1 MNDKSIDSSGILFFA
16 FAGAV
21 LLCVLFGFIFY
32 FIYTYKRKQKE
43 NLIEQSTLKM
53 QFDKELLSTQL
64 EIQEQ
69 TLKNISQEIHD
80 NIGQALSLAKLNL
93 NTIPLITD
101 ETAQQKIINTKE
113 LVSKAIVDLRDLSRS
128 LDTDYVQ
135 EMGLQRAIEYELE
148 MIRKTGIAQIEMNS
162 EGSPFRLDKQ
172 KELILFRIVQEV
184 LNNIVKHA
192 KAGKINV
199 RTVYQADNFQ
209 LTISDDGQGVDLT
222 PLNEN
227 NHSGFGLGIRNMH
240 NRAKLIGAEFNMS
253 STLGTGTIVKIILQ
267 KEIHINGKNG

>member
-1 MNDKSIDSSGILFFA
+1 MFKEVQNLSDSVIIGTIIFLFLSLFII
-16 FAGAV
+16 GN
-21 LLCVLFGFIFY
+21 LLLY
-32 FIYTYKRKQKE
+32 FYKRKKHFAERKKMKADFNQI
-43 NLIEQSTLKM
+43 LLQS
-53 QFDKELLSTQL
+53 QL

-93 NTIPLITD
+93 NTVPLITD
-101 ETAQQKIINTKE
+101 ETVQQKIINSKE

-135 EMGLQRAIEYELE
+135 EMGFQRAIEYELE
-148 MIRKTGIAQIEMNS
+148 MIRKTGIAQIEISS
-162 EGSPFRLDKQ
+162 EGSLFRLDKQ

-192 KAGKINV
+192 KAGKISV
-199 RTVYQADNFQ
+199 QTVYQPDMLQ
-209 LTISDDGQGVDLT
+209 LTISDDGQGVDLS

-253 STLGTGTIVKIILQ
+253 SALGIGTIVKIILQ
-267 KEIHINGKNG
+267 KEIHNNGKNG